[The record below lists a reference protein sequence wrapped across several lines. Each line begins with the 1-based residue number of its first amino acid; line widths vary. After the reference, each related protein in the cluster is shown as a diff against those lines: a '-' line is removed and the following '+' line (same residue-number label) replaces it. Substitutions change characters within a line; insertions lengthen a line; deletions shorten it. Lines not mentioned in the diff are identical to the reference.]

1 MREHFLV
8 TVTFYFE
15 RKCGTSTYA
24 TIKAKE
30 TLRLSLSACIGE
42 PDEIKAFCSTVC
54 FCLGCRELL
63 VDFGASVCPWTL
75 SHFMQENAECLVIQ
89 GNADLW
95 DLLNKC

>member
-15 RKCGTSTYA
+15 RKSGTSTYA

-30 TLRLSLSACIGE
+30 TLRLSLSAYIGE

-63 VDFGASVCPWTL
+63 VDFGASVSLDSVPFHAREFRMF
-75 SHFMQENAECLVIQ
+75 SYPGEC
-89 GNADLW
+89 
-95 DLLNKC
+95 